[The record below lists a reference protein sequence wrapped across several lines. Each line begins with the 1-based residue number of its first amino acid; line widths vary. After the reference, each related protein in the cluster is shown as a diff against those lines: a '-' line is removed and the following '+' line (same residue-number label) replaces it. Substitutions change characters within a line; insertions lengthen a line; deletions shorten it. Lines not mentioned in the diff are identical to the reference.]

1 MNTHESAQA
10 FSPRGRFFAD
20 QTFHFETLRNAGY
33 ALSECAD
40 LGEVLEMTNPEDT
53 LQAFSHYRL
62 APIVDRIHQD
72 VLILAGTEDHFIPFH
87 QVADFEKSLVNARS
101 VTTRVFDQASGG
113 GEHCQCGSTSLV
125 HAAVFDWLL
134 QRFPAVSKA

>member
-1 MNTHESAQA
+1 VKQNPLALNNPGVSWAYH
-10 FSPRGRFFAD
+10 
-20 QTFHFETLRNAGY
+20 NALWTMGT
-33 ALSECAD
+33 
-40 LGEVLEMTNPEDT
+40 TNPEDT

-62 APIVDRIHQD
+62 APIADRIHQD

-134 QRFPAVSKA
+134 QGFPAVSQA